1 VADAGSAPAARYR
14 RLIFVYTTASL
25 KASFMHIT
33 FGLSL
38 DAAMLPSATSP
49 EAGRLWLGPRGLL
62 LLLEERLGL
71 SHLPLDIDFLRIE
84 QYRQLLLTYASS
96 EQAAF
101 FRASLEADSLATAEV
116 ILAHRDELRAAGWDF
131 SVVPDMPPRLRQL
144 AEVEMLQVVGQFV
157 GMGVGDRWQGVLQ
170 AIRQGRRHGLAV
182 IDCIEPPALLPPV
195 ILAACRALEAAGVV
209 VRQCQQ
215 PVLLA
220 EDSDLARWQRQL
232 LSGEKSDNRRL
243 AADGSLLLLRGS
255 RDLQLSAFMA
265 TMLRKNPAFRPAFV
279 QPDYLL
285 DDALDREGLPV
296 LGIPSASPA
305 RPALQVLKLVTVFLW
320 DPIDINKVME
330 FVSLSVKPLDD
341 GLARRISAY
350 LSKVPGLFA
359 DSWFMMINGYFEE
372 QQSRGLETGD
382 VRRQYDFWF
391 RRNRVD
397 IVSDRVTTLQAR
409 DIYAFLQQWA
419 LSSYEPGSAAGSSW
433 LTLAAQAGRIVALL
447 EMLPEDRLSFLELER
462 IVRTIYASVPV
473 THRAASRGRA
483 DYAAEAG
490 GVVGSVDKLI
500 WWNFVQAE
508 PDYFFARW
516 YPGELAWLQARSV
529 SIELPATQNN
539 RMAWLR
545 KQPLRML
552 RQQLILCLPETVSGT
567 TTQPHPLYGD
577 LKASFDNLEAITA
590 DLDARQFPDSWLQ
603 QFSLPA
609 YTPGHYWPLGQPQPF
624 LQVRPLQLREEE
636 TPSSLNSLL
645 YYPHQ
650 WFFRHHI
657 RLRSTGILTVTE
669 GNTLLGNLAHRFME
683 ILFQEPWQQLD
694 KPALER
700 WVDEKAPAL
709 FSKEGASLLLYGREP
724 ERVAFIKRIKQAA
737 WKLIRFLV
745 DNGWADASTEVAL
758 KGVFE
763 GVPLNGRADMLLAR
777 GGEQAIVDLKWSG
790 KTRFMEMLKNKEDI
804 QLALYAALSANGRV
818 LPHTAYFI
826 LDSGS
831 LLAYNNEAFREA
843 TLPGREAFDHQ
854 EIYGELL
861 ARTGRTLQWRLS
873 QLQAGKIEVRCLQT
887 HSQLEQYYS
896 EELLDLLE
904 MKKDSAAFDDYQIL
918 IQAL

>member
-1 VADAGSAPAARYR
+1 
-14 RLIFVYTTASL
+14 
-25 KASFMHIT
+25 MHIT

-38 DAAMLPSATSP
+38 DAATLPSATLP

-71 SHLPLDIDFLRIE
+71 SHLPVDIDFLRIE
-84 QYRQLLLTYASS
+84 QYRQLLLIYASS

-116 ILAHRDELRAAGWDF
+116 LLAHRDELRAAGWNF
-131 SVVPDMPPRLRQL
+131 SVVTGMPPRLRQL
-144 AEVEMLQVVGQFV
+144 AEVEMLQAPGQFV
-157 GMGVGDRWQGVLQ
+157 GMGMGDRWQLVLQ
-170 AIRQGRRHGLAV
+170 AIQQGRRHGLAV
-182 IDCIEPPALLPPV
+182 IECIEPSDLLPPV
-195 ILAACRALEAAGVV
+195 ILAVCRTLETAGVV
-209 VRQCQQ
+209 VRQYRQ
-215 PVLLA
+215 PALA
-220 EDSDLARWQRQL
+220 ADDSDLGRWQRQL
-232 LSGEKSDNRRL
+232 LSGEKSTHKRL

-265 TMLRKNPAFRPAFV
+265 TLLRKNPAFRPAFL

-350 LSKVPGLFA
+350 LSKIPGLFA
-359 DSWFMMINGYFEE
+359 DSWFVMINGYFDE
-372 QQSRGLETGD
+372 QQSRGLETAEL
-382 VRRQYDFWF
+382 RRQYDFWF

-397 IVSDRVTTLQAR
+397 MVSDRVSTLQAR
-409 DIYAFLQQWA
+409 DVYAFLQQWA
-419 LSSYEPGSAAGSSW
+419 LSSYEPGSATGSSW

-473 THRAASRGRA
+473 THRPASRGRA
-483 DYAAEAG
+483 DYASEAG
-490 GVVGSVDKLI
+490 GVVGPVDKLI

-516 YPGELAWLQARSV
+516 YPGELAWLQEQSV

-539 RMAWLR
+539 RLAWLR

-552 RQQLILCLPETVSGT
+552 GQQLILCLPAAVSGST
-567 TTQPHPLYGD
+567 TVPHPLYGD
-577 LKASFDNLEAITA
+577 LQASFDNLEDITA
-590 DLDARQFPDSWLQ
+590 DLDTRQFPNCWQQ
-603 QFSLPA
+603 QFALPDFF
-609 YTPGHYWPLGQPQPF
+609 TGQYWPLGQPQPF
-624 LQVRPLQLREEE
+624 LQVRTLQLREEE
-636 TPSSLNSLL
+636 TPSSLNALL

-650 WFFRHHI
+650 WFFRHYI

-745 DNGWADASTEVAL
+745 DNGWAEASTEVSI

-763 GVPLNGRADMLLAR
+763 GVSLNGRADMVLSR

-790 KTRFMEMLKNKEDI
+790 KTRFTEMLKNKEDI
-804 QLALYAALSANGRV
+804 QLALYAALSSNGGL

-826 LDSGS
+826 LDSGA
-831 LLAYNNEAFREA
+831 LLAYNNQAFKEAS
-843 TLPGREAFDHQ
+843 LPGREALDHQ

-861 ARTGRTLQWRLS
+861 ARTGRTLRWRLS
-873 QLQAGKIEVRCLQT
+873 QLQTGQIEIRCTQT
-887 HSQLEQYYS
+887 HSQLEQTYG

-904 MKKDSAAFDDYQIL
+904 MKKDNAAFDDYQIL

>member
-1 VADAGSAPAARYR
+1 
-14 RLIFVYTTASL
+14 
-25 KASFMHIT
+25 MHIT

-38 DAAMLPSATSP
+38 DAAILPSAISP

-71 SHLPLDIDFLRIE
+71 SHLPVDIDFLRIE
-84 QYRQLLLTYASS
+84 QYRQLLLNYASG
-96 EQAAF
+96 EEAAF

-116 ILAHRDELRAAGWDF
+116 LLAHRDELRAAGWDF
-131 SVVPDMPPRLRQL
+131 SIVPGMPLRLQQL
-144 AEVEMLQVVGQFV
+144 AEVEMQQVAGQFIS
-157 GMGVGDRWQGVLQ
+157 MGVGDRWQLVLQ
-170 AIRQGRRHGLAV
+170 AIRRGRRHGLAV
-182 IDCIEPPALLPPV
+182 MDCIEPPDLLPPV
-195 ILAACRALEAAGVV
+195 VLAACHALAAAGVV
-209 VRQCQQ
+209 VRQYRQSSSTA
-215 PVLLA
+215 A
-220 EDSDLARWQRQL
+220 ESDLGRWQRQL

-255 RDLQLSAFMA
+255 RDLQLAAFMA
-265 TMLRKNPAFRPAFV
+265 ALLRKNPSFRPAFL

-359 DSWFMMINGYFEE
+359 DGWFVMINGYFEE
-372 QQSRGLETGD
+372 QQARGLETAD
-382 VRRQYDFWF
+382 LRRQYDFWF

-397 IVSDRVTTLQAR
+397 MVSDRVSTLQAR

-419 LSSYEPGSAAGSSW
+419 LSSYEPGSVAGSSW

-473 THRAASRGRA
+473 THRPASRGRA

-490 GVVGSVDKLI
+490 GVVGPVDQLV

-529 SIELPATQNN
+529 NIELPATQNN
-539 RMAWLR
+539 RLAWMR

-552 RQQLILCLPETVSGT
+552 NQQLILCLPAALAGGT
-567 TTQPHPLYGD
+567 TVPHPLYGD
-577 LKASFDNLEAITA
+577 LQAAFDNLEDITA
-590 DLDARQFPDSWLQ
+590 DLDTRQFPDCWQ
-603 QFSLPA
+603 QLFVLPTFS
-609 YTPGHYWPLGQPQPF
+609 PGHYWPLGQPQPF

-636 TPSSLNSLL
+636 TPSSLNALL

-650 WFFRHHI
+650 WFFKYHI

-694 KPALER
+694 KQSLER
-700 WVDEKAPAL
+700 WVDEKAPGL

-724 ERVAFIKRIKQAA
+724 ERVAFIKRMKQAA

-745 DNGWADASTEVAL
+745 DNGWADASTEVGL

-763 GVPLNGRADMLLAR
+763 GVPLNGRADMLLSR
-777 GGEQAIVDLKWSG
+777 GDEQAIVDLKWSG
-790 KTRFMEMLKNKEDI
+790 KTRFTEMLKNKEDI
-804 QLALYAALSANGRV
+804 QLALYAALSANGGT

-826 LDSGS
+826 LDSGV
-831 LLAYNNEAFREA
+831 LLAYNNQAFREA
-843 TLPGREAFDHQ
+843 SLPGREALDHQ
-854 EIYGELL
+854 DIYNELL
-861 ARTGRTLQWRLS
+861 ARTGRTLQWRLL
-873 QLQAGKIEVRCLQT
+873 QLQSGKVEVRCTQT
-887 HSQLEQYYS
+887 HSQLEQNYG
-896 EELLDLLE
+896 EDLLDLLE
-904 MKKDSAAFDDYQIL
+904 MKKDSAAFDDYKIL